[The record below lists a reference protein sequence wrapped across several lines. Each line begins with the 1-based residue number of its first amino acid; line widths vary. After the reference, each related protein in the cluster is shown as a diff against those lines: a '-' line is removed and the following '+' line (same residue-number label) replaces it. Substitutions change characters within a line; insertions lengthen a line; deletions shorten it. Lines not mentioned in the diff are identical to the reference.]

1 VARAR
6 ATAAGRRRWRGAEPT
21 QPASLSAA
29 TAPRRPSLL
38 ELLLRFSG
46 IAAWALAARVVGGTP
61 ADTVV
66 RERTRDALIIEAA
79 LLAVVMVLAGV
90 LIGAT
95 V

>member
-1 VARAR
+1 
-6 ATAAGRRRWRGAEPT
+6 
-21 QPASLSAA
+21 
-29 TAPRRPSLL
+29 
-38 ELLLRFSG
+38 
-46 IAAWALAARVVGGTP
+46 
-61 ADTVV
+61 V